1 MARQDP
7 LGRMARAGCRFWYSA
22 RTGAAVLRRMLRYY
36 SHEARMVRAVVRSTM
51 AQAVPSSQNLFA
63 GLPGDLLD
71 AMFAAARPVKLAPD
85 QTLFI
90 AGDPGDGCYAVDEG
104 LLKVT
109 MVSPTGSERILAIL
123 GAGAVVGE
131 LSMIDGAPR
140 SSSVCAVR
148 PSALRFI
155 SRADFHAFA
164 ERTPIV
170 YRHIMTM
177 LAARLR
183 DTNDA
188 VAAASFLP
196 LKGRVARA
204 LISLSDAFGQEVG
217 GGRIVIRQ
225 KVSQSDLAAMAGIAR
240 ENVSRILNEWMRDKL
255 ISRVSSY
262 YCLENRP
269 TLQEQA
275 EF

>member
-1 MARQDP
+1 M
-7 LGRMARAGCRFWYSA
+7 
-22 RTGAAVLRRMLRYY
+22 
-36 SHEARMVRAVVRSTM
+36 E
-51 AQAVPSSQNLFA
+51 QAIRPPQNFFA
-63 GLPGDLLD
+63 GLPAELLG
-71 AMFAAARPVKLAPD
+71 AMFATARAVRLVPD
-85 QTLFI
+85 QTLFL
-90 AGDPGDGCYAVDEG
+90 AGDPGDGCYVVDEG

-109 MVSPTGSERILAIL
+109 MVSPSGSERILAIL
-123 GAGAVVGE
+123 GAGTVVGE

-140 SSSVCAVR
+140 SSSVAAVR
-148 PSALRFI
+148 PSSLRFI
-155 SRADFHAFA
+155 SRGDFHAFA
-164 ERTPIV
+164 EDTPAV

-183 DTNDA
+183 DTNDV

-204 LISLSDAFGQEVG
+204 LISLADAFGHEVG

-225 KVSQSDLAAMAGIAR
+225 KLSQSDLAAMAGIAR
-240 ENVSRILNEWMRDKL
+240 ENVSRILNEWVREKL

-269 TLQEQA
+269 EPQQQA

>member
-1 MARQDP
+1 
-7 LGRMARAGCRFWYSA
+7 
-22 RTGAAVLRRMLRYY
+22 
-36 SHEARMVRAVVRSTM
+36 M
-51 AQAVPSSQNLFA
+51 AQTVQQPQNLFA
-63 GLPGDLLD
+63 GLPAELLE

-109 MVSPTGSERILAIL
+109 MVSPNGGERILAIL
-123 GAGAVVGE
+123 GTGTVVGE
-131 LSMIDGAPR
+131 LSMIDGALR
-140 SSSVCAVR
+140 SSSVCAIR

-164 ERTPIV
+164 ERTPAV
-170 YRHIMTM
+170 YRHIMSM
-177 LAARLR
+177 LASRLR
-183 DTNDA
+183 DTNDV

-204 LISLSDAFGQEVG
+204 LISLADAFGQDVG

-255 ISRVSSY
+255 VSRVSSY
-262 YCLENRP
+262 YCLDDRP
-269 TLQEQA
+269 ALQEQA